1 MRAIALLAAA
11 VGIAGSM
18 SAQEIRNVRID
29 FGYGT
34 APALHNPGPG
44 FRGIHANVAAETPWG
59 DFGLLYLS
67 RIAPS
72 QLYGPGNEQSA
83 STIALQIEKAWRSSR
98 GQFTIS
104 GGLGIFSAKN
114 TFYSYDWPTNTSSVF
129 TETYTRIAFPV
140 GMRMCWY
147 FTEHFGAGAAILGA
161 YVPDNSYGGL
171 HLFVRVGL

>member
-1 MRAIALLAAA
+1 MRAITWLVVVLGMAAS
-11 VGIAGSM
+11 V

-29 FGYGT
+29 FGYGI
-34 APALHNPGPG
+34 APALHTIGSG
-44 FRGIHANVAAETPWG
+44 FRGIHANVAAETRWG

-67 RIAPS
+67 RVAPL
-72 QLYGPGNEQSA
+72 QLYGPGNGQSA

-114 TFYSYDWPTNTSSVF
+114 TFYSYDWLTFTQSVF
-129 TETYTRIAFPV
+129 TETYASVAFPI

-161 YVPDNSYGGL
+161 YVPDNSYVGL